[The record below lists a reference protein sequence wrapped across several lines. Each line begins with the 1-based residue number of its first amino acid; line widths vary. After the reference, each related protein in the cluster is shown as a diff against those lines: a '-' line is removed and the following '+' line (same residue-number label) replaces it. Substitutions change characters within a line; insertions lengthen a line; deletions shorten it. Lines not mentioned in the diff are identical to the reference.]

1 MNPYT
6 SDLPVVI
13 VLQVAVKVKGN
24 LLRIFDKPLA
34 FHSHSKLKA
43 PSPSEATFQLSLR
56 EELKT
61 ALLNLS
67 SREARVLEL
76 RFGLLDG
83 RSYSFHE
90 VGQKFGLTRER
101 IRQIEKVALD
111 RLRHPSRAR
120 SLKDFLD

>member
-1 MNPYT
+1 VNPYT

-43 PSPSEATFQLSLR
+43 PSPSAATFQLSLR

-67 SREARVLEL
+67 SREARVLDL
-76 RFGLLDG
+76 R
-83 RSYSFHE
+83 
-90 VGQKFGLTRER
+90 FGLTRER
-101 IRQIEKVALD
+101 IWQIEKVALS